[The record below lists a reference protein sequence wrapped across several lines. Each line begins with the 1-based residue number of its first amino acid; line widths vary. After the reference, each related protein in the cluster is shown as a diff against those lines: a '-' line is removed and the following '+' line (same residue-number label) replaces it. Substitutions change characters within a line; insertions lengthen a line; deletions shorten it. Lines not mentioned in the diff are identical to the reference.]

1 MAFTSWRGVVGNI
14 KPTMRPG
21 SIEELCRILPEGIGV
36 IPLFLDI
43 QRGAREEFT
52 QIIPHYEPLIAK
64 LAEHAVDL
72 IHPEGA
78 PPFMVLGQK
87 AEAELIKKWE
97 KKYKTQVFTSG
108 TNHIRSLHALKVKRF
123 VGASYFPGAINKI
136 FGRYFVDAG
145 FDVLDMEGIDVPF
158 QQAGNLSSE
167 QVYAHVRRIFL
178 KHRKQAQ
185 GIYLLGS
192 GWRVMGIIEMMERDF
207 GVPVVHPV
215 PARCWEI
222 QRRLVVNQPVA
233 GYGRLLSEMLP
244 G

>member
-1 MAFTSWRGVVGNI
+1 MAFHSWRGTVGNV

-21 SIEELCRILPEGIGV
+21 SIEELCRILPEGIGL

-52 QIIPHYEPLIAK
+52 HILRHYEPLIAK
-64 LAEHAVDL
+64 LADCEVDL

-78 PPFMVLGQK
+78 PPFMVLGYEG
-87 AEAELIKKWE
+87 EAELIRKWE
-97 KKYKTQVFTSG
+97 KAYKTPVFTSG
-108 TNHIRSLHALKVKRF
+108 TNHIRALHALKVKRF
-123 VGASYFPGAINKI
+123 VGASYFSGDINST
-136 FGRYFVDAG
+136 FGRYFADAG
-145 FDVLDMEGIDVPF
+145 FDVLAMEGIEVPF
-158 QQAGNLSSE
+158 QQVGSLSQE
-167 QVYAHVRRIFL
+167 LVYAHVKRIFL
-178 KHRKQAQ
+178 KHRKEAE

-192 GWRVMGIIEMMERDF
+192 GWRVMGLIDMLERDL

-222 QRRLVVNQPVA
+222 QRRLLVNHPVA